1 MTQRGRGSIIVN
13 LLTLLVLF
21 ATCLMCASTAILFAN
36 PYIGL
41 NPFPPPT
48 LPPIAVLASPTA
60 TSTTSLFPTFPPAW
74 TATRE
79 PSATRTATLTPQ
91 PGAVVTE
98 TPTPEAASETPT
110 ATATL
115 DETQIAELTQGVTTN
130 TPEPTN
136 TSAPTFT
143 PTKTRSAF
151 PFTVQGGAPT
161 PIQNFANSAGCN
173 WMGVAGQA
181 FNLEGNPIIGL
192 IVHLE
197 GGGISTDAIT
207 GTKTAYGA
215 GGYEF
220 FLNDRPVLT
229 LGEYQIQLRDQ
240 NGTTPLSDVVVVNT
254 FADCSKNLLLVNFVQ
269 NH

>member
-1 MTQRGRGSIIVN
+1 MRRGNIIVN
-13 LLTLLVLF
+13 LLTLLVL
-21 ATCLMCASTAILFAN
+21 LSSCASVAYTATIFAD
-36 PYIGL
+36 PRIFL

-48 LPPIAVLASPTA
+48 LPSIAVLPTSTA
-60 TSTTSLFPTFPPAW
+60 TSTISIFPTFPPTLTPSRIPTNTRPP
-74 TATRE
+74 TATPQATLTATGTPAPLSAT
-79 PSATRTATLTPQ
+79 PSATATEDL
-91 PGAVVTE
+91 
-98 TPTPEAASETPT
+98 
-110 ATATL
+110 
-115 DETQIAELTQGVTTN
+115 TQISQLTENVPTN
-130 TPEPTN
+130 TLEPTN

-143 PTKTRSAF
+143 PSKTRSAF
-151 PFTVQGGAPT
+151 PFTVQGGGPT

-192 IVHLE
+192 VVHLE
-197 GGGISTDAIT
+197 GGGINTDALT

-220 FLNDRPVLT
+220 FLNNRPVQT
-229 LGEYQIQLRDQ
+229 SGEYKVQLRDQ
-240 NGTTPLSDVVVVNT
+240 NGTTPLSDMIGVDT